1 MKHGSHF
8 FVTPNWVEL
17 QINDCKGIKPVYPSK
32 SGQYEDIIFCCWC
45 KSKVV
50 RLIGDKCELCTG
62 LPSNPFVQMSNDKGT
77 VLWNG
82 IPFYRYARDKKV
94 PELLMP
100 EVALAYAHMRIE
112 QQQKEI
118 DDLKKTM
125 SDFINACEL
134 SPEGEY
140 ANETVERLQKSL
152 KK

>member
-1 MKHGSHF
+1 MYKG
-8 FVTPNWVEL
+8 FVTDNNWVTL
-17 QINDCKGIKPVYPSK
+17 NIKDCKTNRPLGPFG
-32 SGQYEDIIFCCWC
+32 SGQWEELIICCWC
-45 KSKVV
+45 KNQYVSNV
-50 RLIGDKCELCTG
+50 GEKCEYCTR
-62 LPSNPFVQMSNDKGT
+62 LPSNPFVQMSNDEGT

-82 IPFYRYARDKKV
+82 IPFYRYPRDNMV
-94 PELLMP
+94 PDLLMP

-125 SDFINACEL
+125 NDFINACEL

-140 ANETVERLQKSL
+140 AQETVERLHKSL

>member
-1 MKHGSHF
+1 MYKG
-8 FVTPNWVEL
+8 FVTPNWVGL
-17 QINDCKGIKPVYPSK
+17 QNNGFIGVKPGGLFGSN
-32 SGQYEDIIFCCWC
+32 QYEEVIFCCWC
-45 KSKVV
+45 KKQFVSNV
-50 RLIGDKCELCTG
+50 GDKCEHCTG

-82 IPFYRYARDKKV
+82 IPFYRYPCDKKV

-125 SDFINACEL
+125 NDFINACEL
-134 SPEGEY
+134 SPDGEY
-140 ANETVERLQKSL
+140 AQETVERLHKSL

>member
-1 MKHGSHF
+1 MYKGSK
-8 FVTPNWVEL
+8 VNNWVTL
-17 QINDCKGIKPVYPSK
+17 NIKDCKTNRPLGPWGSN
-32 SGQYEDIIFCCWC
+32 QWEELIICCWC
-45 KSKVV
+45 KKKFVSNV
-50 RLIGDKCELCTG
+50 GDKCADCTG
-62 LPSNPFVQMSNDKGT
+62 LPSNPFVQMSNDEGT

-82 IPFYRYARDKKV
+82 IPFYRYPRDKMV

-134 SPEGEY
+134 SPDGEY
-140 ANETVERLQKSL
+140 AQETVERFKKSL